1 MILIDELLKSK
12 VALAAT
18 ELNRPIYFMH
28 GHIQEIVQ
36 ELKKLSEDKESKAM
50 RFPLVA
56 LLRDF
61 PETKGQEIGI
71 ATEARFTLLIATR
84 TEPTYNSEKRKAISF
99 IPVLYPIWE
108 AVEKQLLWSPQIQ
121 QSGIGLNYTQIDHY
135 FWGKEGIYGSEANIF
150 NDWID
155 CIEIRD
161 LNLKIKQ
168 PNC

>member
-1 MILIDELLKSK
+1 MILIDELLKAK

-61 PETKGQEIGI
+61 QEEENPEIGI
-71 ATEARFTLLIATR
+71 ETEARVTLLIATR
-84 TEPTYNSEKRKAISF
+84 TEPTYNSEKRKVVSF
-99 IPVLYPIWE
+99 VPVLYPIWE
-108 AVEKQLLWSPQIQ
+108 ALKKQIAWGVEFNN
-121 QSGIGLNYTQIDHY
+121 SGNGLNVTRIDHY

-161 LNLKIKQ
+161 LNLKIK
-168 PNC
+168 PLNC